1 MEQLTIT
8 GIINNSITLGLKNL
22 ASIVGA
28 VVLWALTFWIPYLN
42 VGTTIALYGMIIEMS
57 KGGVISPL
65 EIFDAKYRRNMGEFF
80 LLMGFMLAGIMAG
93 YLFFIIPGI
102 VIAIAWGQAVLLL
115 IDKNMNP
122 TEALTMSNKLTY
134 GKKWTIFLGNLILV
148 LVLYIVLLIIVF
160 IVSKISGF
168 IALLFA
174 LVGYLAILVI
184 MMAAA
189 AYIYGVLSKEL
200 EGNSETQPSE

>member
-1 MEQLTIT
+1 MEQLTIS
-8 GIINNSITLGLKNL
+8 GIIKNSISIGLKNL

-28 VVLWALTFWIPYLN
+28 VILWVLTIWIPYIN
-42 VGTTIALYGMIIEMS
+42 VGTTIALLGMVVAIS
-57 KGGVISPL
+57 KGGIISPF
-65 EIFDAKYRRNMGEFF
+65 EIFDKKYRRNMGEFF
-80 LLMGFMLAGIMAG
+80 LLIAFMEIGIMAG
-93 YLFFIIPGI
+93 LLFFIIPGI
-102 VIAIAWGQAVLLL
+102 VISIAWGQAVYLL

-122 TEALTMSNKLTY
+122 TEAIAMSNKLTY

-148 LVLYIVLLIIVF
+148 VVLYIALFIIVL
-160 IVSKISGF
+160 IVSQISGF
-168 IALLFA
+168 IAILFS

-184 MMAAA
+184 MLAAA